1 MRVLMRPTTTQEN
14 VMKILIVG
22 FFQLLALFQIVF
34 AVAISAE
41 AGYFHYFSIVAVVAA
56 LVAFYTSIE
65 VSKS

>member
-1 MRVLMRPTTTQEN
+1 
-14 VMKILIVG
+14 MKILLVG

-34 AVAISAE
+34 AVSISAE

-56 LVAFYTSIE
+56 LVAFFTSIE